1 MTPTVAV
8 IGIVIA
14 AFGLGAEAL
23 GVNAGASPRLHRR
36 LPVKSPMDLVTF
48 GGILFA
54 LGLATHLFGSW
65 LVR

>member
-1 MTPTVAV
+1 MTPTIAV
-8 IGIVIA
+8 IGIVVA
-14 AFGLGAEAL
+14 ACGLFLEAL
-23 GVNAGASPRLHRR
+23 GVIAGSSYGLRRR
-36 LPVKSPMDLVTF
+36 LPVKSPLDFVTF

>member
-1 MTPTVAV
+1 MTPTIAV

-14 AFGLGAEAL
+14 AIGLGAEAL
-23 GVNAGASPRLHRR
+23 GMIAAASHRLRRR
-36 LPVKSPMDLVTF
+36 LPVKSPLDFVTF